1 MNEVPPALRDFARRL
16 LLHEA
21 GNGRSARDRADA
33 LERVCQALH
42 GRLAPLVSSAG
53 FDALVARAAKLAS
66 REFPFLA
73 AVNGPIG
80 TNCSIEGLRQ
90 AVEGR
95 GPQEVADALVAILAN
110 LIWLLVIFIGE
121 NLGLRKVREVWP
133 DVPLTMPGSSSE
145 KAPQ

>member
-1 MNEVPPALRDFARRL
+1 LQ
-16 LLHEA
+16 EA
-21 GNGRSARDRADA
+21 GSDRSARDLADA
-33 LERVCQALH
+33 MGRACQALH

-53 FDALVARAAKLAS
+53 FDALIGRAVKLAA
-66 REFPFLA
+66 RDFPFLA
-73 AVNGPIG
+73 VLNAPTI
-80 TNCSIEGLRQ
+80 CSADGLRQ

-95 GPQEVADALVAILAN
+95 ESREVADALVAIFAN

-133 DVPLTMPGSSSE
+133 EVPLTAPGSSSE